1 MSLRIGVI
9 AAPGSINAGGWWT
22 LPTVLSQTLK
32 QARTRHEFVFIGE
45 GARPQSLADAK
56 STVWRDIGHRML
68 RAPYGRCV
76 NLMRRA
82 VPRDVREAV
91 ATFRGRNDRSHLE
104 AEAVQKKIDI
114 VWFLTPHG
122 LPLDVPYIA
131 TVWDLEHRKQPYFPE
146 VSVTGWT
153 WTDRERGYRTTL
165 PRASVVITGTE
176 VGKQEVVHYYG
187 VNPENV
193 KVIQFPVPSPDLQ
206 RTAVDL
212 QHLQNKY
219 RINGPFLFY
228 PAQYWPHKNHVNL
241 LMALD
246 HLRNRSGLRLNLVFT
261 GSDKG
266 NRQYVQ
272 ERIHEWGLSD
282 QVFDLG
288 FVSREELNALYMNA
302 LALVYPTFFGPDNLP
317 PLEAFAL
324 KCPVLAS
331 RIPGA
336 EEQLGA
342 GALLFDPADPVDIA
356 DKILKLSSASSLRQ
370 SLTEAGTMIARVRT
384 PERYIA
390 QIEEALDAFEARRRC
405 WGRDYRDA

>member
-9 AAPGSINAGGWWT
+9 AAPGLVSAGGWWT

-32 QARTRHEFVFIGE
+32 QAPTKHEFVFL
-45 GARPQSLADAK
+45 GASPGPRSPVDAK
-56 STVWRDIGHRML
+56 SAGWRDVGRRML
-68 RAPYGRCV
+68 RAPYQRCV
-76 NLMRRA
+76 DRMRQA
-82 VPRDVREAV
+82 VPRNVREAI
-91 ATFRGRNDRSHLE
+91 ANFRGRNDRSHLE
-104 AEAVQKKIDI
+104 AEAAQKKVDI

-122 LPLDVPYIA
+122 LPLAMPYIA

-146 VSVTGWT
+146 VGVTGWT
-153 WTDRERGYRTTL
+153 WADRERSYQTIL
-165 PRASVVITGTE
+165 PRASAVITGTQ

-187 VNPENV
+187 VNPDNV
-193 KVIQFPVPSPDLQ
+193 KVIQFPVPNPDLQ
-206 RTAVDL
+206 RTSVDR
-212 QHLQNKY
+212 QYLQNKY
-219 RINGPFLFY
+219 RIDGPFLFY

-241 LMALD
+241 LMAL
-246 HLRNRSGLRLNLVFT
+246 HQLRSRNGLRLNLVFT

-266 NRQYVQ
+266 NRQYVH
-272 ERIHEWGLSD
+272 ERIREWGLSD

-324 KCPVLAS
+324 NCPVLAS

-336 EEQLGA
+336 EEQLGS
-342 GALLFDPADPVDIA
+342 GALLFDPADPADIA
-356 DKILKLSSASSLRQ
+356 DKILMLNSDSSLRR
-370 SLTEAGTMIARVRT
+370 SLTEAGTMIARERT

-390 QIEEALDAFEARRRC
+390 QIEEALDAFEAKRRC
-405 WGRDYRDA
+405 WGRGYRDA